1 MIKRVFLSMFLSAV
15 VTAFVVYAAAIRPA
29 VRSWGIDPEEGA
41 SPLPGDD
48 LVAEPNATDTRG
60 ITIEATP
67 EKIWPWLVQMG
78 YGRAGWY
85 SYDRLDNEA
94 SSTWSIL
101 PDHQQLEVGGILPT
115 HPGGGFRVEQ
125 IDVEHSLV
133 LYLDTEMVVSQAAAS
148 QGTEQKTSA
157 GLKATG
163 AMGGMAMPEFKA
175 SWTFV
180 LKPIDEQHT
189 RLIERF
195 RVQSPQGGPVQ
206 RMVLPVFGL
215 GVFIMSR
222 KQLLG
227 IRERAEEGPR
237 PEIKPLSAAA

>member
-1 MIKRVFLSMFLSAV
+1 MIRRVFLSLLLSV
-15 VTAFVVYAAAIRPA
+15 VATAFIAYAVAIRPA
-29 VRSWGIDPEEGA
+29 QRKWGVDPDERI

-48 LVAEPNATDTRG
+48 LVTEPNATDTRG

-67 EKIWPWLVQMG
+67 DKIWPWLVQMG
-78 YGRAGWY
+78 FGRAGWY

-101 PDHQQLEVGGILPT
+101 PEHQQLEVGGILPT
-115 HPGGGFRVEQ
+115 HPGGGFRIEQ
-125 IDVEHSLV
+125 IEAERALV
-133 LYLDTEMVVSQAAAS
+133 LYLDSEIVAGQAGAS
-148 QGTEQKTSA
+148 ENAEQKTSA
-157 GLKATG
+157 GLKASG
-163 AMGGMAMPEFKA
+163 VMGGLAMPEFRA
-175 SWTFV
+175 SWTFA

-195 RVQSPQGGPVQ
+195 RVLSPQAGPVQ
-206 RMVLPVFGL
+206 RVVLPIFGL

-237 PEIKPLSAAA
+237 PASEPLAAAA